1 VRVVL
6 FDVFGTLVS
15 YAGDVTAL
23 PYPGAHALLAGWGWA
38 GSHDDFVTT
47 WASAAAVLEAA
58 AVASRREYSMLDAAA
73 AFAPDLGADRHR
85 LLVDAFLADWLGGVR
100 PVDGVAA
107 MLERLAGRHRLG
119 VVSNTAAAAAMRC
132 APADAV
138 FVGDT
143 FDADYEGPTAA
154 GMCAYLIDPG
164 RRHVVP
170 DGRRLGTVLDLEAAL
185 STG

>member
-1 VRVVL
+1 M
-6 FDVFGTLVS
+6 
-15 YAGDVTAL
+15 
-23 PYPGAHALLAGWGWA
+23 
-38 GSHDDFVTT
+38 
-47 WASAAAVLEAA
+47 LEAA

-85 LLVDAFLADWLGGVR
+85 RLVDAFLADWLGGVR
-100 PVDGVAA
+100 PVDGVVA
-107 MLERLAGRHRLG
+107 MLERLAARHRLG
-119 VVSNTAAAAAMRC
+119 VVSNTHDPAMVPRLLADLGVADLFDAVVLSVDHGHRKPDPSIYAAAAAAMGC

-143 FDADYEGPTAA
+143 FEADYEGPTEA

-170 DGRRLGTVLDLEAAL
+170 DDRRLGTVLDLEAAL